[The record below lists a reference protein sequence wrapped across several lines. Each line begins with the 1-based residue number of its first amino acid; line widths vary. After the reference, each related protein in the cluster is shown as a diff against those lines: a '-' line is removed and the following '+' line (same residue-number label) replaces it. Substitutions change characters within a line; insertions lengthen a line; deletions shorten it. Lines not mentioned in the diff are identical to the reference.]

1 MSTSDHAFDTILE
14 VAAAIEAKELSP
26 VALTR
31 SQLGRIER
39 LDGQLKSFVT
49 VMADQAMAAAAAAER
64 EIAAGKYRGPLH
76 GVPIAVKD
84 LCFSKGVRTMGGAAV
99 LADHVPDFD
108 ATVVTRLEEAGAV
121 LLGKLN
127 LTEGAMVGYNEAFDL
142 PLNPWDPERWSGASS
157 SGSGV
162 ATAAGLCFGSLGSD
176 TGGSIRFPAAACG
189 VVGLKP
195 TWGRVSRH
203 GVLALAE
210 SLDHLGPITRSTA
223 DAAVIFEAIA
233 GFDANDPTSLRDSV
247 PDCRT
252 AIDGGIRDVRVGIDR
267 AYVSDGV
274 VPELASAIFSAVD
287 VLRDLGARVVEV
299 TMPDLAACPEA
310 WSVLCSAEA
319 AAAHAPTYPARAGDY
334 GPWFRSW
341 LEHGHR
347 VSGID
352 YARAYAARLALNG
365 RLRET
370 FAEIDVLACPA
381 MPGPAFPITREM
393 MYGSNSDEFD
403 MTILRFTAP
412 FDFNGAPTLNV
423 PCGRSGE
430 GLPLSL
436 QLAGKHLGEDLL
448 CRVGHAFEQATEWHR
463 QRPPID

>member
-1 MSTSDHAFDTILE
+1 MSTSDRAFDTILG

-26 VALTR
+26 VALAT
-31 SQLGRIER
+31 SQLERIEQ
-39 LDGQLKSFVT
+39 LDGRLKSFATVT
-49 VMADQAMAAAAAAER
+49 ADHAMAAAAAAER
-64 EIAAGKYRGPLH
+64 EIAAGNYRGPLH

-84 LCFSKGVRTMGGAAV
+84 LCFTKGVRTMGGAAV
-99 LADHVPDFD
+99 LADHIPDFD

-127 LTEGAMVGYNEAFDL
+127 LTEGAMAGYNPAFEL
-142 PLNPWDPERWSGASS
+142 PLNPWDAECWSGASS

-162 ATAAGLCFGSLGSD
+162 ATAAGLCFGSLGND

-210 SLDHLGPITRSTA
+210 SLDHIGPITRSTA
-223 DAAVIFEAIA
+223 DAAVIFETIA
-233 GFDANDPTSLRDSV
+233 GFDENDPTSLRAAV
-247 PDCRT
+247 PDCLT
-252 AIDGGIRDVRVGIDR
+252 GIDAGIRDVRIGLDR
-267 AYVSDGV
+267 AYVSEGV
-274 VPELASAIFSAVD
+274 APEVATAIFSAAD
-287 VLRDLGARVVEV
+287 VLSDLGAQVVEV
-299 TMPDLAACPEA
+299 SMPDLASCVEA
-310 WSVLCSAEA
+310 WSVLCGAEA
-319 AAAHAPTYPARAGDY
+319 AAAHAATYPSRADEY

-347 VSGID
+347 VSGVD
-352 YARAYAARLALNG
+352 YARANAVRLALNG

-370 FAEIDVLACPA
+370 FADIDVLACPA
-381 MPGPAFPITREM
+381 MPDPAFPITREL
-393 MYGSNSDEFD
+393 MYDSTSDDFD
-403 MTILRFTAP
+403 MSILRFTAP
-412 FDFNGAPTLNV
+412 FDFNGAPTLNL
-423 PCGRSGE
+423 PSGLSDE

-436 QLAGKHLGEDLL
+436 QLAGKHLGEALL
-448 CRVGHAFEQATEWHR
+448 CRVGHAFEQATEWHQ